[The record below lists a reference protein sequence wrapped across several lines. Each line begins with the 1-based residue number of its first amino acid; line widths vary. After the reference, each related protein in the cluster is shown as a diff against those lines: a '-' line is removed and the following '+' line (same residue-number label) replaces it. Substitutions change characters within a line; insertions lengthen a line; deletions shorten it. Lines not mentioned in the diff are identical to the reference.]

1 MAVLNENGEPE
12 MERVEYVVPR
22 FRVTTVFDVS
32 QTDGEPIPSLEVN
45 ELTASVKDYALLTAA
60 IEQVSPVPMRFD
72 EIEGDAKGYYSDADK
87 EICIQ
92 VGMGEEP
99 DHKDDDPRGCSCDA
113 AQQRFDG
120 AERRRK
126 RQAHERNR
134 SRKHRFYGMLGS
146 GH

>member
-1 MAVLNENGEPE
+1 MEEREKIDKDTGLAVLNENGEPE

-72 EIEGDAKGYYSDADK
+72 EIEGDAKAITVMQTKKSA
-87 EICIQ
+87 
-92 VGMGEEP
+92 
-99 DHKDDDPRGCSCDA
+99 
-113 AQQRFDG
+113 F
-120 AERRRK
+120 
-126 RQAHERNR
+126 R
-134 SRKHRFYGMLGS
+134 SAWARARP
-146 GH
+146 

>member
-1 MAVLNENGEPE
+1 M
-12 MERVEYVVPR
+12 
-22 FRVTTVFDVS
+22 TTVFDIS

-92 VGMGEEP
+92 VGMGESLERFP
-99 DHKDDDPRGCSCDA
+99 QSPA
-113 AQQRFDG
+113 A
-120 AERRRK
+120 APTENYRR
-126 RQAHERNR
+126 
-134 SRKHRFYGMLGS
+134 S
-146 GH
+146 